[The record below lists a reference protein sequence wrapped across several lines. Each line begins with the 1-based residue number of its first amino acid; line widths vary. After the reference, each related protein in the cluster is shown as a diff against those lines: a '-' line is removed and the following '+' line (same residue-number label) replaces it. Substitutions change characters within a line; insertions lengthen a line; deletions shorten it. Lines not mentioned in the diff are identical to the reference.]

1 VIDQFSIPG
10 GQNSQNLS
18 ESGIEAAIDTQ
29 LAYGL
34 AYPVPGVYWSTR
46 GTPPFIP
53 DAKYPENGNEVREM
67 ISRVEF
73 LTDIPPPPALR

>member
-1 VIDQFSIPG
+1 MINWFSIPG

-34 AYPVPGVYWSTR
+34 AYPIPGVYWSTR
-46 GTPPFIP
+46 GAPPFIP
-53 DAKYPENGNEVREM
+53 DAKYPENGNEVREAV
-67 ISRVEF
+67 SRVGIS
-73 LTDIPPPPALR
+73 D

>member
-1 VIDQFSIPG
+1 MSNPSFLSNHGRINLITG

-34 AYPVPGVYWSTR
+34 AYPIPGVFWSTR

-53 DAKYPENGNEVREM
+53 DAKFPENGNEVREVL
-67 ISRVEF
+67 SQVKVF
-73 LTDIPPPPALR
+73 S

>member
-1 VIDQFSIPG
+1 MVIDFGSG

-18 ESGIEAAIDTQ
+18 ESGVEAAIDTQ

-34 AYPVPGVYWSTR
+34 AYPIPGVYWSTR

-53 DAKYPENGNEVREM
+53 DAKFPENGNEVRETVF
-67 ISRVEF
+67 RDGVY
-73 LTDIPPPPALR
+73 D

>member
-1 VIDQFSIPG
+1 MTRDLHRIVINWVSNPG

-34 AYPVPGVYWSTR
+34 AYPIPGVYWSTR

-53 DAKYPENGNEVREM
+53 DPKYPENGNEVREPAP
-67 ISRVEF
+67 RVEAS
-73 LTDIPPPPALR
+73 D

>member
-1 VIDQFSIPG
+1 MIDCVLIPG

-29 LAYGL
+29 FAYGL
-34 AYPVPGVYWSTR
+34 TYPTPGVYWSTR

-53 DAKYPENGNEVREM
+53 DAKYPENGNEVREVA
-67 ISRVEF
+67 SQVRV
-73 LTDIPPPPALR
+73 LD